1 MAKIQLFLI
10 LTLLSGLMFG
20 FQSCGKGGAAGAA
33 GDLTNRIPATATMVF
48 TCDVG
53 QLLTKA
59 DFEKIKS
66 SALYK
71 KVVSRAPEATRELM
85 ADPALIGLDL
95 KGKWAG
101 FVEINDINEDDVFA
115 AFMMPIADKAKWEGL
130 TKRAEEK
137 NTKKAV
143 QKTGYKVVILE
154 DDAYLA
160 WDEKLAV
167 FGVGKRSGDD
177 MSASAQQ
184 QLDKVFK
191 PAGANIQ
198 SNASFK
204 KQNAEKR
211 DILFWASTDEM
222 FKKMLSGPDA
232 GQIKMASGMLGL
244 TDAAFVGNSLTAYH
258 DFQNGKIESA
268 ISYEFSPELREKFGK
283 VFNEGQK
290 GDYAKYL
297 PAQDLSVLMGASI
310 NLEELHKVL
319 EAMNMSRRFDS
330 QLADLNLSSK
340 EVLGALKGE
349 GLIGIYFNI
358 ENNEPDFIFVAGVND
373 KTNVAKLLEVSSTLR
388 MAEIKGDRF
397 EAGLGFNKAYG
408 YIGSDVFAFSN
419 KVELVDKIASGGFG
433 ADATKADA
441 VKTIQ
446 SGWAGLAIVGF
457 QFMQQ
462 ATGDLI
468 GYDADQAAKDKVT
481 AIFTNEITSVVAVAK
496 ANKATNTVSLKTS
509 NKNALARWFELLEE
523 IYQIRKSPKNVQ

>member
-1 MAKIQLFLI
+1 MAKVQLFLI

-20 FQSCGKGGAAGAA
+20 LQSCGKGGAAGAA

-71 KVVSRAPEATRELM
+71 KVVAEAPEATRELM

-95 KGKWAG
+95 KSKWAG
-101 FVEINDINEDDVFA
+101 FVEINDVQEEDVFA

-160 WDEKLAV
+160 WDDKLAV
-167 FGVGKRSGDD
+167 FGVCKRSGDD

-198 SNASFK
+198 ANASFK
-204 KQNAEKR
+204 KYNAEKR

-244 TDAAFVGNSLTAYH
+244 TDAAFVGNSFAAYH

-297 PAQDLSVLMGASI
+297 PAQNLNFLMGASV

-319 EAMNMSRRFDS
+319 EAMGMSRRFDS

-340 EVLGALKGE
+340 EVLGSLKGE
-349 GLIGIYFNI
+349 GLIGVYISPDTD
-358 ENNEPDFIFVAGVND
+358 EPNFVFVAGVND
-373 KTNVAKLLEVSSTLR
+373 KANVAKLLEVGSTLR
-388 MAEIKGDRF
+388 MAEMKGDRF
-397 EAGLGFNKAYG
+397 EAGLGFNKVHG

-419 KVELVDKIASGGFG
+419 KVELVDKIAAGGFG
-433 ADATKADA
+433 ADATKSDA

-446 SGWAGLAIVGF
+446 SGWAGFAVVGF
-457 QFMQQ
+457 DFVKQ
-462 ATGDLI
+462 ASNDLV
-468 GYDADQAAKDKVT
+468 GYDADQAAKDKVS
-481 AIFTNEITSVVAVAK
+481 ALITNEITNIVAVAK
-496 ANKATNTVSLKTS
+496 TNMATNTINLKTT

-523 IYQIRKSPKNVQ
+523 VYQIRESAKNVQ